1 MNEELKELLGEEIKI
16 EIGNLANMEPGSE
29 EHSKAVDN
37 LAKLYRLKIEEE
49 KNAMEIS
56 EQIYLREQNKVI
68 EDERLEEQRIAR
80 EQEELYKKDQLAKE
94 IRDQYLKYG
103 LEAGL
108 GLVTLMFYGYW
119 MKKGFKF
126 EETGTITSK
135 TFMGLT
141 KFFRPT
147 RK

>member
-16 EIGNLANMEPGSE
+16 EIGNLYDLDPGSD
-29 EHSKAVDN
+29 EHSKAVDS

-49 KNAMEIS
+49 KNAMDIE
-56 EQIYLREQNKVI
+56 EQRNLREQ
-68 EDERLEEQRIAR
+68 DEQFK
-80 EQEELYKKDQLAKE
+80 QKQLAEETKD
-94 IRDQYLKYG
+94 RYFKYG
-103 LEAGL
+103 IEAGL
-108 GLVTLMFYGYW
+108 GLLTLAFYHGW
-119 MKKGFKF
+119 MKRGFKF

>member
-16 EIGNLANMEPGSE
+16 EIGNLYDLKPGSD

-49 KNAMEIS
+49 KNA
-56 EQIYLREQNKVI
+56 L
-68 EDERLEEQRIAR
+68 DLEEQRITR
-80 EQEELYKKDQLAKE
+80 ERDEQFKKEQLAEETKD
-94 IRDQYLKYG
+94 RYFKYG
-103 LEAGL
+103 IEAGL
-108 GLVTLMFYGYW
+108 GALTLLFYSYW